1 MFYIFIFKIYLRIF
15 IVHIFISVQIT
26 IRIELILDTQNS
38 RFVFEIDIF
47 RNQVQDDFEK
57 LSLIIDPMGFY

>member
-1 MFYIFIFKIYLRIF
+1 MFYIFIFKIYLRIS